1 MLDETDR
8 KNRKNRLYLLSRYI
22 YIYRIK
28 RRIKIFGKIRKE
40 MFENEIV
47 NKAFSN
53 EINKL
58 GEEYFIIRNITRENR
73 IKINLKRGKH

>member
-1 MLDETDR
+1 
-8 KNRKNRLYLLSRYI
+8 
-22 YIYRIK
+22 
-28 RRIKIFGKIRKE
+28 

-47 NKAFSN
+47 NKTFSN

-58 GEEYFIIRNITRENR
+58 GEEYFIIRNIARENR